1 MQAVSPLALHPS
13 GFYYRSEKY
22 LHAHAQAENLPVV
35 RKYAA
40 LDPRISQFQHRRCHI
55 IRPHHKAWQHLFQNA
70 IRPRIPLLQLL
81 QSLSNRVEKDCLA
94 LLALHERLTILHAV
108 PHGQQF
114 LAGVGIGIHK
124 PKAERSVAFLLDS
137 RN

>member
-1 MQAVSPLALHPS
+1 MQTVSPLALS
-13 GFYYRSEKY
+13 LVSTFAQKY
-22 LHAHAQAENLPVV
+22 LRTHAQSQKPLVV
-35 RKYAA
+35 RKQATLYQG
-40 LDPRISQFQHRRCHI
+40 ISQFQHRRCHI